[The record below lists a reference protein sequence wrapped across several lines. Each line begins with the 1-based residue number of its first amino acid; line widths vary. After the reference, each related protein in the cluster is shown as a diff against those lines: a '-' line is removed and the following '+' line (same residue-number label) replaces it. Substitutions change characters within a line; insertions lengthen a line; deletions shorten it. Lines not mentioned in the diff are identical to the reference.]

1 MKFKQGGQDKKKARV
16 TLDLTPLIDV
26 VFQLVIFF
34 MLTSTFVTNRA
45 IPIEMPQAEGGADIM
60 GEDMS
65 ISITV
70 EDGGPGGEGQVYL
83 NDAPIE
89 GWDQLT
95 NTLVDYHAARPEGAV
110 TIRTDRR
117 VPSGRMVEVL
127 GYVTNAGIESINIA
141 AEQPQEGS

>member
-1 MKFKQGGQDKKKARV
+1 MKFKHSGQAKHKVRAS
-16 TLDLTPLIDV
+16 LDLTPLIDV

-45 IPIEMPQAEGGADIM
+45 IPIEMPQAEGGTDIM
-60 GEDMS
+60 GEEMS

-70 EDGGPGGEGQVYL
+70 EEGGPGGEGQIYL
-83 NDAPIE
+83 NDVPIQNWE
-89 GWDQLT
+89 ELSS
-95 NTLVDYHAARPEGAV
+95 TLVDYHAERPEGAV

-117 VPSGRMVEVL
+117 VPSGRTVEVL
-127 GYVTNAGIESINIA
+127 GVVTSAGIETLNIA